1 MDRGIYIPP
10 PLPWEPK
17 KVRGCFGHFCHLL
30 NPHIRHSL
38 ALRLQSVSDLEPVT
52 KTPTSFVTTGYR
64 RIRHSHGASV
74 QNRKIDGTTP

>member
-1 MDRGIYIPP
+1 M
-10 PLPWEPK
+10 ETK
-17 KVRGCFGHFCHLL
+17 KSERIFGHFCHPL
-30 NPHIRHSL
+30 NPHIRHSP

-52 KTPTSFVTTGYR
+52 ENRTSFVTTGYR